1 MRTRF
6 RIIASGLAALAGLTI
21 AVPATAASGQAAR
34 PAAAPDLPKPT
45 LAYAHLDLPHS
56 MWAQVYSDGIA
67 ELFSPSGHTEF
78 RHVPLLNSD
87 ASAGP
92 ASAGELPSQG
102 ALTAVLSQAAPQ
114 PYASNEV
121 VAVFSSAAAPPQA
134 VLNGIG
140 ADKAQPM
147 FAGATRQRLE
157 QMRSAAEQ
165 QSGVTLLDFPTAVL
179 IHLRGTTS
187 VTSAVARL
195 RANSAVSFAEPDW
208 TVTTTN
214 TAPVPVTTASSPV
227 RARPLTAA
235 PAGVP
240 GVPGNYTLTSSAQ
253 SLLNTPA
260 VNAVPAFAD
269 LAQRYGQLP
278 GQGETITNVSLGTL
292 DDASAA
298 ASSQDPCQ
306 FDAAAFGPTTI
317 VQNGQRY
324 LDLPTMPLIPT
335 YTASS
340 TGVLDPAGE
349 SCGDD
354 PQLTEIGL
362 DFSMMAPLPDQ
373 LQRSGETG
381 SGLTDLL
388 GIAPG
393 ANYRLVVPSNPG
405 GAISDVDAAFLAAA
419 TQSPAPDVITASLAF
434 GLDQFGFASRYVE
447 DDPLTSAVLAAITA
461 SGIVVCVSSNDGL
474 RTSTNAAVA
483 PSGGAVATDVV
494 ASPKQTTSLD
504 DVELSGVPSRDLDSG
519 AIDVGG
525 TTLNDIFAAPPDNPA
540 NAASAYIQAYP
551 ATRYDGA
558 RNYASGFGSRVNIS
572 APGDNVLSF
581 EHAFGGGPD
590 AITEVTEGGTS
601 ASAPQVAAAA
611 AIVLQVARLTGDRE
625 FAGHP
630 LALRKFLAKTGTP
643 VGGVPQSDVPI
654 SVGPQV
660 NVGSAVETL
669 LARAGVTPQ
678 PGVARVAIVQRQQ
691 NSALGGG
698 IHTETNPAS
707 ISLTGRLANAWI
719 TIAPDWT
726 GIGQRQVSYRL
737 SGPQGQLAT
746 TPWARL
752 QPSAILAA
760 AGLPLVSPDT
770 RNVPLT
776 YQAVSNGTVIAQA
789 SFTLTFG
796 PCDRTVQSVQPPI
809 APSVV
814 TGPVVPVTYDLT
826 GLTGA
831 TSPVL
836 VVSAPGRIEP
846 DTGRLLRPS
855 YHATLNDHT
864 REVSVQ
870 VLALDGAGIYG
881 IGIQDSPGGWVARND
896 STYTFVR
903 VSPAGDAQPS
913 PPLLSAS
920 GVSPGH
926 FLNIGYHGTFQL
938 GWDVRGVKGATGAI
952 AEFSSP
958 GPLPNGNMSTFNN
971 PNGSLRDANGHD
983 SGSIAYV
990 PLTGTN
996 GTVTLDSGKLGLAP
1010 TMYHTVRVL
1019 ATANGTVT
1027 GESSGVSTIL
1037 ENGVAPDDGGS
1048 AVGGFGINPGG
1059 NDGLVTSTGGSV
1071 ETFSQSDATTSPLV
1085 SSATDSY
1092 STIGG
1097 GPAMFAGDVGIYDDF
1112 HPASNTDTYPVLNP
1126 VASHTPGGTWNP
1138 PDSLGQLLAVAPNTS
1153 TSQDAVLSYNNGLYV
1168 TPADFA
1174 AGSTGTP
1181 ISLAPGLTGVSTPIE
1196 SGFTENPG
1204 AHQAITAVADL
1215 GNLSGPGVLVTTD
1228 LGTGQVS
1235 SFTAPV
1241 PGFAQG
1247 LGVNPVSDLVAAG
1260 SHDGLGLANL
1270 TTHAVSFVQPGGQV
1284 YAYPQPIAGTGDF
1297 IVWEIASPDS
1307 LGTTP
1312 NNNTLSSVDVLD
1324 ANGNLLHRYEQFNF
1338 FRTFLANAGDYLQV
1352 NPATSTAFTLGPSGA
1367 EIYPFAYSTSPAPGN
1382 PGR

>member
-1 MRTRF
+1 MFVRIRF
-6 RIIASGLAALAGLTI
+6 RIIAGGLAALAGLAI
-21 AVPATAASGQAAR
+21 AVPATAATSQAAR
-34 PAAAPDLPKPT
+34 PAAAPDLPRPT
-45 LAYAHLDLPHS
+45 LVYKHLDLPHGI
-56 MWAQVYSDGIA
+56 WAQVYSDGIA
-67 ELFSPSGHTEF
+67 ELFSPAGQTEF
-78 RHVPLLNSD
+78 RHVPLLNPD
-87 ASAGP
+87 GTAGP
-92 ASAGELPSQG
+92 ASAGELPSLG
-102 ALTAVLSQAAPQ
+102 ALTADLSQGAPQ

-121 VAVFSSAAAPPQA
+121 AVVYSSAAAPPQS

-147 FAGATRQRLE
+147 FTGATRQRLE
-157 QMRSAAEQ
+157 QLRSAAEQ
-165 QSGVTLLDFPTAVL
+165 QAGRPLLDFPAAVL
-179 IHLRGTTS
+179 LHLRGTTS
-187 VTSAVARL
+187 VPSAVARL
-195 RANSAVSFAEPDW
+195 RASSAVSFAEPDW
-208 TVTTTN
+208 TVTTTD
-214 TAPVPVTTASSPV
+214 TTPVPVTAASSPV
-227 RARPLTAA
+227 RPRPLAAA

-240 GVPGNYTLTSSAQ
+240 ANYTLATSAQ

-292 DDASAA
+292 DDASIAA
-298 ASSQDPCQ
+298 NQKDPCRS
-306 FDAAAFGPTTI
+306 DESAFGPTTI

-340 TGVLDPAGE
+340 AGVLDPAGE

-354 PQLTEIGL
+354 PQLTEVGL

-381 SGLTDLL
+381 SGLIDLL

-405 GAISDVDAAFLAAA
+405 GALTDVDAAFIAAA

-434 GLDQFGFASRYVE
+434 GLDQSGFASRYLE
-447 DDPLTSAVLAAITA
+447 DDPLSSAILAAIT
-461 SGIVVCVSSNDGL
+461 SIGIVVCVSSGDGL
-474 RTSTNAAVA
+474 RTFTNAPVA
-483 PSGGAVATDVV
+483 PSGGAVATDTA
-494 ASPKQTTSLD
+494 ASFNQTTD
-504 DVELSGVPSRDLDSG
+504 FNDIALSSVPSRDLDSG

-551 ATRYDGA
+551 ATRYNGA

-630 LALRKFLAKTGTP
+630 LALRKFLVKTGTP
-643 VGGVPQSDVPI
+643 VGGVPQSDIPVN
-654 SVGPQV
+654 VGPQV
-660 NVGSAVETL
+660 NVGRAVETL

-678 PGVARVAIVQRQQ
+678 PGVARVAVVQRQQ

-698 IHTETNPAS
+698 IHTDTNPAS

-726 GIGQRQVSYRL
+726 GIGQRQQPVTYRL
-737 SGPQGQLAT
+737 TGPRSQLAT

-760 AGLPLVSPDT
+760 AGLPLVSTDT

-796 PCDRTVQSVQPPI
+796 PCDGTVPSVQPPI
-809 APSVV
+809 APPVV
-814 TGPVVPVTYDLT
+814 TGPVIPVKYDVT

-836 VVSAPGRIEP
+836 VVSEPGRIDP
-846 DTGRLLRPS
+846 ATGLFFRPS
-855 YHATLNDHT
+855 YTAPLTATT
-864 REVSVQ
+864 GTISVP
-870 VLALDGAGIYG
+870 VAALDGAGIYG

-913 PPLLSAS
+913 PPLLSGS
-920 GVSPGH
+920 GVPPGH

-938 GWDVRGVKGATGAI
+938 RWDVRGVPGATGAI
-952 AEFSSP
+952 AEFSAP

-983 SGSIAYV
+983 SGSVAYL

-1071 ETFSQSDATTSPLV
+1071 ETFSQSDAATSPLV

-1097 GPAMFAGDVGIYDDF
+1097 GPAVFAGDVGIYDDF

-1174 AGSTGTP
+1174 AGSTGPP

-1196 SGFTENPG
+1196 SGFTEDPG
-1204 AHQAITAVADL
+1204 THQAITAVADAA
-1215 GNLSGPGVLVTTD
+1215 NLSAPGVLVTTD

-1247 LGVNPVSDLVAAG
+1247 LGVNPVSGLVAAG
-1260 SHDGLGLANL
+1260 SHDGLGLVNL
-1270 TTHAVSFVQPGGQV
+1270 TTHALSFVQPGGQV

-1297 IVWEIASPDS
+1297 IVWEVASPDS

-1312 NNNTLSSVDVLD
+1312 NNNALSSVDVLD
-1324 ANGNLLHRYEQFNF
+1324 ASGNLLHRYEQFNF

-1367 EIYPFAYSTSPAPGN
+1367 EIYPFAYSTSPS